1 MSIINT
7 AITAVVAALG
17 TAPAVAN
24 VSRVRLR
31 PVSSSTSTAVVV
43 RPVDSQ
49 VLEASVL
56 SSQPITWDTRIG
68 VECYARAMTGQA
80 PDVAVDALVSTVYA
94 KLMADPTLA
103 GAVIALQ
110 PQSLSYDFDADGENT
125 VCATF
130 VFTARQRVA
139 AATF

>member
-1 MSIINT
+1 
-7 AITAVVAALG
+7 
-17 TAPAVAN
+17 
-24 VSRVRLR
+24 
-31 PVSSSTSTAVVV
+31 
-43 RPVDSQ
+43 
-49 VLEASVL
+49 
-56 SSQPITWDTRIG
+56 
-68 VECYARAMTGQA
+68 
-80 PDVAVDALVSTVYA
+80 VSTVYA

-110 PQSLSYDFDADGENT
+110 PQSVSYDFDADGENT